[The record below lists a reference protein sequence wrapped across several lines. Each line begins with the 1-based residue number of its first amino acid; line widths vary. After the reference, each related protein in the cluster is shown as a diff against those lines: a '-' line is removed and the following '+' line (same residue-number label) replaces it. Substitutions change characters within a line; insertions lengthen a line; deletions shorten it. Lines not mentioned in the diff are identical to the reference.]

1 MIVDANVSDD
11 ELGRTQSHRDH
22 YGAPVASRDS
32 QRQGM
37 VWRRVRHYLAVQIL
51 LAWSLLGAA
60 LQSCALDAV
69 YVSEVHVH
77 ACCMPSRAARAK
89 EVLMEVE
96 ASCAEHGAVASASP
110 RDGSWQLQVHL
121 LIARRT
127 ARVRSG
133 CLSGWRHASSLSG
146 DSYEVR
152 SSSRAHSPTGCVRAR
167 MRNLWTDGTAFGVEA
182 CRREDL
188 IRNVTYSQIY
198 RSWGCGYPST
208 VGCERH
214 GTAVAGL
221 SQL

>member
-1 MIVDANVSDD
+1 
-11 ELGRTQSHRDH
+11 
-22 YGAPVASRDS
+22 
-32 QRQGM
+32 M

-77 ACCMPSRAARAK
+77 ACCMPSRAALAK

-121 LIARRT
+121 VIARRT

-133 CLSGWRHASSLSG
+133 CLSGWRHAWRVIESSVEGRVFTCARAGTVSVHLS
-146 DSYEVR
+146 DERTRSFSQQSVR
-152 SSSRAHSPTGCVRAR
+152 ELEP
-167 MRNLWTDGTAFGVEA
+167 

-188 IRNVTYSQIY
+188 IINVTYSQIY
-198 RSWGCGYPST
+198 RSWGCGYPLAL
-208 VGCERH
+208 R
-214 GTAVAGL
+214 
-221 SQL
+221 

>member
-1 MIVDANVSDD
+1 MHVLVVAHAMLSYGTRINRVCMKLMAAHGSSSHCLRLLKHDQMIVDANVSDD

-133 CLSGWRHASSLSG
+133 CLSGWRHAWRVIESSVEGRVFTCARAGTVSVHLS
-146 DSYEVR
+146 DEHTR
-152 SSSRAHSPTGCVRAR
+152 SS
-167 MRNLWTDGTAFGVEA
+167 
-182 CRREDL
+182 
-188 IRNVTYSQIY
+188 
-198 RSWGCGYPST
+198 PS
-208 VGCERH
+208 
-214 GTAVAGL
+214 A
-221 SQL
+221 S